1 MDDSRKHLPSLLMA
15 LFAAILPHVPV
26 LPPWVIAWCALN
38 WGYILFCVSR
48 SRPLPGRPARIGLA
62 VVGILGLL
70 VTYHTRIDA
79 GAYISLLAVMSAI
92 KPFEVSTHRDRTV
105 TLFLAYFIVI
115 TGVLENDSLFMILY
129 MFASVLVTTAVLIRI
144 NDPGRGLRAHFRTGA
159 VIMAQALPVMLVLF
173 FLFPRLDGS
182 LVGITRSDTGVT
194 GFSGELSP
202 GSVSGLVEDDSVAFR
217 VEFEGDIPGFRDQY
231 WRGITFTRF
240 DGKAWHRQR
249 RPASPGAFIGASPG
263 GPGET
268 AGYRVVLEPHRSR
281 WLFLLDYPESIPD
294 DSTLY
299 EDFTALSD
307 DPVHRVKRYNAVSR
321 LRGHTGSTPFPGNDF
336 IDLPGSGNPKSREL
350 AARFLVLRPE
360 PERVAE
366 AVLSYFR
373 DQDFIY
379 TLRPPRAGS
388 HPVDDFLFESRQGY
402 CEHYASAFVFLMRAA
417 GIPAR
422 VVGGYLGGEVNPYG
436 NYLIVRQSHAHA
448 WAEVWSPEKGWF
460 RVDPTLVVAPG
471 RADGGLEGAL
481 SAEEFAGLT
490 QRYLRPFSS
499 FISQLRF
506 GLDAFSMQWEA
517 WFTGYSYEQ
526 QRQILDR
533 IGIGYTRRSGA
544 LKLLGAG
551 VVLVFLLFF
560 GYLAFQL
567 RPKAKKPDTVKKYYL
582 VFLEKLAR
590 AGVARRSG
598 TGPLE
603 FAEEAAQR
611 RPDLADS
618 IHEITDLYID
628 LRYSADPGEDV
639 FYRFRDAVKCFD
651 PQREPS

>member
-1 MDDSRKHLPSLLMA
+1 MDDSRQYLPSLLMA

-26 LPPWVIAWCALN
+26 LPSWVIVWCALN

-62 VVGILGLL
+62 VVGILSLL
-70 VTYHTRIDA
+70 VTYHTRIDSS
-79 GAYISLLAVMSAI
+79 AYISLLAVMSAI
-92 KPFEVSTHRDRTV
+92 KPFEVSTHRDRMV

-115 TGVLENDSLFMILY
+115 AGVLENDSLFMIFY

-159 VIMAQALPVMLVLF
+159 VIMGQALPVMLVLF

-182 LVGITRSDTGVT
+182 LVGITRSDTGVS

-202 GSVSGLVEDDSVAFR
+202 GSVSGLVEDDRVAFR
-217 VEFEGDIPGFRDQY
+217 VEFDGDIPGFRDQY
-231 WRGITFTRF
+231 WRGITFVRF
-240 DGKAWHRQR
+240 DGKAWHRQQ
-249 RPASPGAFIGASPG
+249 RPASLGTPLD
-263 GPGET
+263 ET
-268 AGYRVVLEPHRSR
+268 GKRSGYRVILEPHRSR
-281 WLFLLDYPESIPD
+281 WLFLLDYPVSAPG
-294 DSTLY
+294 DSTLH

-307 DPVHRVKRYNAVSR
+307 APIHRTRRYNAVSR
-321 LRGHTGSTPFPGNDF
+321 LRGHTGSTPFPGSDF
-336 IDLPGSGNPKSREL
+336 ISLPGSGNPKSRDL
-350 AARFLVLRPE
+350 AARFLELRPE
-360 PERVAE
+360 PEQVAE
-366 AVLSYFR
+366 AILDYFR
-373 DQDFIY
+373 SQDFIY
-379 TLRPPRAGS
+379 TLQPQRAGS
-388 HPVDDFLFESRQGY
+388 HPVDDFLFDSREGY
-402 CEHYASAFVFLMRAA
+402 CEHYASAFAFLMRAA

-448 WAEVWSPEKGWF
+448 WVEVWSPAQGWF
-460 RVDPTLVVAPG
+460 RVDPTLAVAPG

-481 SAEEFAGLT
+481 SPEEFSGLT

-499 FISQLRF
+499 FISQVRF

-517 WFTGYSYEQ
+517 RFRSYSYEQ
-526 QRQILDR
+526 QREILDR

-544 LKLLGAG
+544 VKLLGAG

-560 GYLAFQL
+560 GYLAFHL
-567 RPKAKKPDTVKKYYL
+567 RSKAKKPDTVKKFYL

-590 AGVARRSG
+590 AGVSRDCG
-598 TGPLE
+598 TGPLD
-603 FAEEAAQR
+603 FAKEAARR

-618 IHEITDLYID
+618 IREITDLYIN
-628 LRYSADPGEDV
+628 LRYSADPGEDT
-639 FYRFRDAVKCFD
+639 FYRFRDSVKSFD
-651 PQREPS
+651 PQRKSA

>member
-1 MDDSRKHLPSLLMA
+1 MDESRQYLPSLLMA

-26 LPPWVIAWCALN
+26 LPSWVIAWCALN

-62 VVGILGLL
+62 VLGILGLL
-70 VTYHTRIDA
+70 VTYHTRIDSS
-79 GAYISLLAVMSAI
+79 AYISLLAVMSAI
-92 KPFEVSTHRDRTV
+92 KPFEVSTHRDRMV

-115 TGVLENDSLFMILY
+115 AGVLENDSLFMIFY
-129 MFASVLVTTAVLIRI
+129 MFASVLITTAVLIRI
-144 NDPGRGLRAHFRTGA
+144 NDPGRGLRVHFRTGA
-159 VIMAQALPVMLVLF
+159 TIMGQALPVMLVLF

-202 GSVSGLVEDDSVAFR
+202 GSVSGLVEDDRLAFR
-217 VEFEGDIPGFRDQY
+217 VEFDGDIPGFRDQY
-231 WRGITFTRF
+231 WRGITFARF
-240 DGKAWHRQR
+240 DGKAWHWQR
-249 RPASPGAFIGASPG
+249 MPASFEAPPG
-263 GPGET
+263 GSGEA
-268 AGYRVVLEPHRSR
+268 AGYRVILEPHRSR

-307 DPVHRVKRYNAVSR
+307 DPIHRTRRYNAVSR
-321 LRGHTGSTPFPGNDF
+321 LRGHTGSTPFPGSDF
-336 IDLPGSGNPKSREL
+336 ISLPGSGNPKSRAL
-350 AARFLVLRPE
+350 AARFLELRPE
-360 PERVAE
+360 PEQVAE
-366 AVLSYFR
+366 AILGYFK
-373 DQDFIY
+373 DQDFLY

-402 CEHYASAFVFLMRAA
+402 CEHYASAFAFLMRAA

-422 VVGGYLGGEVNPYG
+422 VVGGYLGGELNPYG

-448 WAEVWSPEKGWF
+448 WVEVWSPEKGWF
-460 RVDPTLVVAPG
+460 RVDPTLAVAPG
-471 RADGGLEGAL
+471 RAEGGLEGAL
-481 SAEEFAGLT
+481 SPEEFLGMT

-499 FISQLRF
+499 FISQVRF

-517 WFTGYSYEQ
+517 RFMSYSYEH
-526 QRQILDR
+526 QREILDR

-544 LKLLGAG
+544 VKLLGAG

-567 RPKAKKPDTVKKYYL
+567 RSKAKKPDTVKKFYL
-582 VFLEKLAR
+582 VFLEKLAS
-590 AGVARRSG
+590 AGISRDCG
-598 TGPLE
+598 IGPLD
-603 FAEEAAQR
+603 FAKEAARR

-618 IHEITDLYID
+618 IREITDLYIN
-628 LRYSADPGEDV
+628 LRYSADPGEDT
-639 FYRFRDAVKCFD
+639 FYRFRDAVKSFD
-651 PQREPS
+651 PQRKSA